1 MTQSASVDGLDD
13 ATIRSILQT
22 THRIALVGASANR
35 ARPSNEVLGT
45 LLAWGYDVTPV
56 NPGIAGQSLYGR
68 SVVATI
74 EAAGPLDM
82 VELFRASD
90 KVMPAVQEA
99 IRLGARTI
107 WMQLGVINAD
117 AAALARDAGLTV
129 VMDRCPLIETA
140 RLGLAGLVRG

>member
-140 RLGLAGLVRG
+140 RLGLAVSVRG